1 MKVPT
6 LLSAVSALSALIAAP
21 VAAIPSPDPPSL
33 KFLYAMNATV
43 GEPIEVGNGPW
54 GERVAIPLTG
64 GTFKGPRLSGRQ
76 TPNPFPMI
84 QRSQLT
90 NTVLG
95 EVLDVGAEWGVTDS
109 HGTFRADARY
119 QLRTDD
125 GANIYVQVNG
135 PSQGE
140 GHAQSRIILE
150 TGNEDYYWLND
161 IVVVGVTTLGHGW
174 VAVDAWELVSPE

>member
-1 MKVPT
+1 M
-6 LLSAVSALSALIAAP
+6 
-21 VAAIPSPDPPSL
+21 
-33 KFLYAMNATV
+33 
-43 GEPIEVGNGPW
+43 
-54 GERVAIPLTG
+54 
-64 GTFKGPRLSGRQ
+64 
-76 TPNPFPMI
+76 
-84 QRSQLT
+84 
-90 NTVLG
+90 
-95 EVLDVGAEWGVTDS
+95 TDS